1 MAKIL
6 AKTKHFE
13 VHSTNDWE
21 AHWVFLD
28 NGKVGP
34 DEFSLEVDGYWVWYP
49 RGPGALD
56 SWMLR
61 ELADCLDQMNKEWYD
76 QVQDYFNKG
85 LDGATQ
91 HGQSDESSAEAF

>member
-28 NGKVGP
+28 NGKTGP
-34 DEFSLEVDGYWVWYP
+34 DEFALEVDGYWVWYS

-56 SWMLR
+56 SWALR
-61 ELADCLDQMNKEWYD
+61 ELADCLDQMNKAWDD
-76 QVQDYFNKG
+76 QVQDYFNKE
-85 LDGATQ
+85 LDSAAQ
-91 HGQSDESSAEAF
+91 HNDSDESTTEAF

>member
-13 VHSTNDWE
+13 VRSTNDWE

-28 NGKVGP
+28 NGKTGP
-34 DEFSLEVDGYWVWYP
+34 DEFALEVDGYWVWYP

-56 SWMLR
+56 SWALR
-61 ELADCLDQMNKEWYD
+61 ELADCLDQMNKAWDD
-76 QVQDYFNKG
+76 QVQDYFNKE
-85 LDGATQ
+85 LDSAAQ
-91 HGQSDESSAEAF
+91 HNDPDESTTETF

>member
-13 VHSTNDWE
+13 VRSTNDWE

-28 NGKVGP
+28 NGKTGP
-34 DEFSLEVDGYWVWYP
+34 DEFALEVDGYWVWYP

-56 SWMLR
+56 SWALR
-61 ELADCLDQMNKEWYD
+61 ELADCLDQMNKAWND
-76 QVQDYFNKG
+76 QLQEYFGKEP
-85 LDGATQ
+85 DSAAQ
-91 HGQSDESSAEAF
+91 HNDSNESTTETF